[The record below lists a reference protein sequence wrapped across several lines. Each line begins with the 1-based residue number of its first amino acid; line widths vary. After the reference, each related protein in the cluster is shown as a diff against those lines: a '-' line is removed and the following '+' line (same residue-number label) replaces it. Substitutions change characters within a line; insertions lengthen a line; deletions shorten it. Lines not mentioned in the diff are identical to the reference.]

1 MESKEKEQ
9 INARKKNMRIYSVHR
24 MLTFDLLFYYAI
36 KFLFLT
42 QVKGFT
48 ASDIVVV
55 SAFLGLF
62 KVLFQIPITVVI
74 DKIGNRR
81 SLIIADLFQATSVT
95 VIMLSNSLPVLI
107 VGNLFGAI
115 AVAMKDVAEPGLL
128 NSSIPDVKEKSQ
140 IYSRI
145 DGKSVGNFYYI
156 SAFSA
161 IVSGFL
167 FDINGYIPMTICVII
182 LLISALLATGFTEL
196 TPVQKQEDI
205 KKYYKTYFRDLK
217 LAFSFIF
224 NSSRLKALMLFS
236 GVMYGIIMVMNTY
249 EMGLLDEMGLS
260 ASITGIIYAIMQIVA
275 GISSKQ
281 HEKIHQKY
289 KNKTLSIV
297 GVSYTLACLMAG
309 IIAVTGL
316 PYWLIIGII
325 VATYAVRYLSTGFY
339 YVLIK
344 KYITNF
350 TNGEVANKVYSAH
363 SFVIGLGNLIICAFG
378 AIISSNF
385 SVKHSMIIFG
395 IVFFTIMI
403 LILNYMKRI
412 IVLMYYSSLYFL
424 YKIKGVLYEKNIVF
438 INKTICRVYIIWSWN
453 CCNA

>member
-107 VGNLFGAI
+107 IGNLFGAI

-140 IYSRI
+140 IYSKI

-167 FDINGYIPMTICVII
+167 FDINGYIPMTICAII

-196 TPVQKQEDI
+196 IPVQKQEDI

-378 AIISSNF
+378 AVISSNF

-403 LILNYMKRI
+403 LILNYMRTRVGLDPNSYRKKDI
-412 IVLMYYSSLYFL
+412 N
-424 YKIKGVLYEKNIVF
+424 YKE
-438 INKTICRVYIIWSWN
+438 YIGLK
-453 CCNA
+453 

>member
-62 KVLFQIPITVVI
+62 KVLFQIPITVII

-107 VGNLFGAI
+107 IGNLFGAI
-115 AVAMKDVAEPGLL
+115 AVAMKDVSEPGLL
-128 NSSIPDVKEKSQ
+128 NSSIPDVKEKSK
-140 IYSRI
+140 IYSKI

-249 EMGLLDEMGLS
+249 EMGLLDEMELS

-403 LILNYMKRI
+403 LILNYMRTRVGLDPNSYRKKDI
-412 IVLMYYSSLYFL
+412 N
-424 YKIKGVLYEKNIVF
+424 YKE
-438 INKTICRVYIIWSWN
+438 YIGLK
-453 CCNA
+453 

>member
-107 VGNLFGAI
+107 IGNLFGAI

-140 IYSRI
+140 IYSKI

-196 TPVQKQEDI
+196 IPVHKQEDI
-205 KKYYKTYFRDLK
+205 KKYYRDLK

-275 GISSKQ
+275 GISSKH

-378 AIISSNF
+378 AVISSNF

-403 LILNYMKRI
+403 LILNYMRTRVGLDPNSYRKKDI
-412 IVLMYYSSLYFL
+412 N
-424 YKIKGVLYEKNIVF
+424 YKE
-438 INKTICRVYIIWSWN
+438 YIGLK
-453 CCNA
+453 

>member
-9 INARKKNMRIYSVHR
+9 INARKKNIRIYSVHR

-107 VGNLFGAI
+107 IGNLFGAI

-140 IYSRI
+140 IYSKI

-167 FDINGYIPMTICVII
+167 FDINGYIPMTICLII
-182 LLISALLATGFTEL
+182 LLISALFATGFTEL
-196 TPVQKQEDI
+196 IPVQKQEDI

-297 GVSYTLACLMAG
+297 GVLYTLACLMAG

-403 LILNYMKRI
+403 LILNYMRTRVGLDPNSYRKKDI
-412 IVLMYYSSLYFL
+412 N
-424 YKIKGVLYEKNIVF
+424 YKE
-438 INKTICRVYIIWSWN
+438 YIGLK
-453 CCNA
+453 

>member
-1 MESKEKEQ
+1 MESKEKEK

-42 QVKGFT
+42 QVKNFT
-48 ASDIVVV
+48 ASDIVIV

-62 KVLFQIPITVVI
+62 KVLLQIPITVVI

-95 VIMLSNSLPVLI
+95 VIMLSNSLPMLI
-107 VGNLFGAI
+107 IGNLFGAI

-140 IYSRI
+140 IYSKI

-196 TPVQKQEDI
+196 TPVQKQENI

-249 EMGLLDEMGLS
+249 EMGLLDEVGLS
-260 ASITGIIYAIMQIVA
+260 ASITGIIYAIMQIIA

-289 KNKTLSIV
+289 RNKTLTIV
-297 GVSYTLACLMAG
+297 GISYTLACLIAG
-309 IIAVTGL
+309 IIAVTTL
-316 PYWLIIGII
+316 PYYAILAII
-325 VATYAVRYLSTGFY
+325 VATYGIRYLSTGFY
-339 YVLIK
+339 FVLIK

-395 IVFFTIMI
+395 VVFFTIMI
-403 LILNYMKRI
+403 LILNYMRTRVGLDPSAYRKKDI
-412 IVLMYYSSLYFL
+412 N
-424 YKIKGVLYEKNIVF
+424 YKE
-438 INKTICRVYIIWSWN
+438 YIGLK
-453 CCNA
+453 

>member
-81 SLIIADLFQATSVT
+81 SLIIADLFQATYVT

-107 VGNLFGAI
+107 IGNLFGAI

-140 IYSRI
+140 IYSKI

-196 TPVQKQEDI
+196 IPVQKQEDI

-378 AIISSNF
+378 AVISSNF

-403 LILNYMKRI
+403 LILNYMRTRVGLDPNSYRKKDI
-412 IVLMYYSSLYFL
+412 N
-424 YKIKGVLYEKNIVF
+424 YKE
-438 INKTICRVYIIWSWN
+438 YIGLK
-453 CCNA
+453 

>member
-1 MESKEKEQ
+1 MESKEKEK

-42 QVKGFT
+42 QVKSFT
-48 ASDIVVV
+48 ASDIVTV

-62 KVLFQIPITVVI
+62 KVLLQIPITVVI

-95 VIMLSNSLPVLI
+95 VIMLSNSLPMLI
-107 VGNLFGAI
+107 IGNLFGAI
-115 AVAMKDVAEPGLL
+115 AVAMKEVAEPGLL

-140 IYSRI
+140 IYSKI

-196 TPVQKQEDI
+196 TPVQKQENI

-249 EMGLLDEMGLS
+249 EMGLLDEIGLS
-260 ASITGIIYAIMQIVA
+260 ASITGIIYAIMQIIA

-289 KNKTLSIV
+289 RNKTLSIV
-297 GVSYTLACLMAG
+297 GISYTLACLIAG
-309 IIAVTGL
+309 LISITTL
-316 PYWLIIGII
+316 PYYVILVII
-325 VATYAVRYLSTGFY
+325 VATYGIRYLSTGFY
-339 YVLIK
+339 FVLIK

-378 AIISSNF
+378 AVISSNF

-403 LILNYMKRI
+403 LILNYMRTRVGLDPSAYRKKDI
-412 IVLMYYSSLYFL
+412 N
-424 YKIKGVLYEKNIVF
+424 YKE
-438 INKTICRVYIIWSWN
+438 YIGLK
-453 CCNA
+453 

>member
-107 VGNLFGAI
+107 IGNLFGAI

-140 IYSRI
+140 IYSKI

-196 TPVQKQEDI
+196 TPVQKQENI

-403 LILNYMKRI
+403 LILKYMRTRVGLDPNSYRKKDINYK
-412 IVLMYYSSLYFL
+412 
-424 YKIKGVLYEKNIVF
+424 E
-438 INKTICRVYIIWSWN
+438 YIGLK
-453 CCNA
+453 

>member
-1 MESKEKEQ
+1 MESKEKEK
-9 INARKKNMRIYSVHR
+9 INARKKNMRIYSLHR

-42 QVKGFT
+42 QVKNFT
-48 ASDIVVV
+48 ASDIVTV

-62 KVLFQIPITVVI
+62 KVLLQIPITVVI

-95 VIMLSNSLPVLI
+95 VIMLSNSLPMLI
-107 VGNLFGAI
+107 IGNLFGAI
-115 AVAMKDVAEPGLL
+115 AVAMKEVAEPGLL

-140 IYSRI
+140 IYSKI

-196 TPVQKQEDI
+196 TPVQKQENI

-249 EMGLLDEMGLS
+249 EMGLLDEIGLS
-260 ASITGIIYAIMQIVA
+260 ASITGIIYAIMQIIA

-289 KNKTLSIV
+289 RNKTLTIV
-297 GVSYTLACLMAG
+297 GISYTLACLIAG
-309 IIAVTGL
+309 IIAATTL
-316 PYWLIIGII
+316 PYYAILVII
-325 VATYAVRYLSTGFY
+325 VATYGIRYLSTGFY
-339 YVLIK
+339 FVLIK

-395 IVFFTIMI
+395 VVFFTIMI
-403 LILNYMKRI
+403 LILNYMRTRVGLDPSAYRKKDI
-412 IVLMYYSSLYFL
+412 N
-424 YKIKGVLYEKNIVF
+424 YKE
-438 INKTICRVYIIWSWN
+438 YIGLK
-453 CCNA
+453 

>member
-1 MESKEKEQ
+1 MESKEKDK

-42 QVKGFT
+42 QVKNFT
-48 ASDIVVV
+48 ASDIVTV

-62 KVLFQIPITVVI
+62 KVLLQIPITVVI

-95 VIMLSNSLPVLI
+95 VIMLSNSLPMLI
-107 VGNLFGAI
+107 IGNLFGAI
-115 AVAMKDVAEPGLL
+115 AVAMKEVAEPGLL

-140 IYSRI
+140 IYSKI

-196 TPVQKQEDI
+196 TPVQKQDNI

-249 EMGLLDEMGLS
+249 EMGLLDEIGLS
-260 ASITGIIYAIMQIVA
+260 ASITGIIYAIMQIIA

-289 KNKTLSIV
+289 RNKTLTIV
-297 GVSYTLACLMAG
+297 GISYTLACLIAG
-309 IIAVTGL
+309 IIAVTTL
-316 PYWLIIGII
+316 PYYAILVII
-325 VATYAVRYLSTGFY
+325 VATYGIRYLSTGFY
-339 YVLIK
+339 FVLIK

-395 IVFFTIMI
+395 VVFFTIMI
-403 LILNYMKRI
+403 LILNYMRTRVGLDPSAYRKKDI
-412 IVLMYYSSLYFL
+412 N
-424 YKIKGVLYEKNIVF
+424 YKE
-438 INKTICRVYIIWSWN
+438 YIGLK
-453 CCNA
+453 

>member
-48 ASDIVVV
+48 ASDIVTV

-275 GISSKQ
+275 GISSKH

-403 LILNYMKRI
+403 LILNYMRTRVGLDPNSYRKKDI
-412 IVLMYYSSLYFL
+412 N
-424 YKIKGVLYEKNIVF
+424 YKE
-438 INKTICRVYIIWSWN
+438 YIGLK
-453 CCNA
+453 

>member
-9 INARKKNMRIYSVHR
+9 VNARKKNMRIYSVHR

-48 ASDIVVV
+48 ASDIVTV

-107 VGNLFGAI
+107 IGNLFGAI

-140 IYSRI
+140 IYSKI

-275 GISSKQ
+275 GISSKH

-363 SFVIGLGNLIICAFG
+363 SFVIVLGNLIICAFG
-378 AIISSNF
+378 AVISSNF

-403 LILNYMKRI
+403 LILNYMRTRVGLDPSAYRKKDI
-412 IVLMYYSSLYFL
+412 N
-424 YKIKGVLYEKNIVF
+424 YKE
-438 INKTICRVYIIWSWN
+438 YIGLK
-453 CCNA
+453 

>member
-1 MESKEKEQ
+1 MESKEKEK
-9 INARKKNMRIYSVHR
+9 INARKKNMRIYSLHR

-42 QVKGFT
+42 QVKNFT
-48 ASDIVVV
+48 ASDIVTV

-62 KVLFQIPITVVI
+62 KVLLQIPITVVI

-95 VIMLSNSLPVLI
+95 VIMLSNSLPMLI
-107 VGNLFGAI
+107 IGNLFGAI
-115 AVAMKDVAEPGLL
+115 AVAMKEVAEPGLL

-140 IYSRI
+140 IYSKI

-196 TPVQKQEDI
+196 TPVQKQENI

-236 GVMYGIIMVMNTY
+236 GIMYGIIMVMNTY
-249 EMGLLDEMGLS
+249 EMGLLDEIGLS
-260 ASITGIIYAIMQIVA
+260 ASITGIIYAIMQIIA

-289 KNKTLSIV
+289 RNKTLTIV
-297 GVSYTLACLMAG
+297 GISYTLACLIAG
-309 IIAVTGL
+309 IIAVTTL
-316 PYWLIIGII
+316 PYYAILVII
-325 VATYAVRYLSTGFY
+325 VATYGIRYLSTGFY
-339 YVLIK
+339 FVLIK

-395 IVFFTIMI
+395 VVFFTIMI
-403 LILNYMKRI
+403 LILNYMRTRVGLDPSAYRKKDI
-412 IVLMYYSSLYFL
+412 N
-424 YKIKGVLYEKNIVF
+424 YKE
-438 INKTICRVYIIWSWN
+438 YIGLK
-453 CCNA
+453 

>member
-9 INARKKNMRIYSVHR
+9 VNARKKNMRIYSVHR

-48 ASDIVVV
+48 ASDIVTV

-107 VGNLFGAI
+107 IGNLFGAI

-140 IYSRI
+140 IYSKI

-196 TPVQKQEDI
+196 TPVQKQENI

-275 GISSKQ
+275 GISSKH

-403 LILNYMKRI
+403 LILNYMRTRVGLDPNSYRKKDI
-412 IVLMYYSSLYFL
+412 N
-424 YKIKGVLYEKNIVF
+424 YKE
-438 INKTICRVYIIWSWN
+438 YIGLK
-453 CCNA
+453 

>member
-9 INARKKNMRIYSVHR
+9 VNARKKNMRIYSVHR

-48 ASDIVVV
+48 ASDIVTV

-107 VGNLFGAI
+107 IGNLFGAI

-140 IYSRI
+140 IYSKI

-196 TPVQKQEDI
+196 TPVQKQENI

-403 LILNYMKRI
+403 LILNYMRTRVGLDPNSYRKKDI
-412 IVLMYYSSLYFL
+412 N
-424 YKIKGVLYEKNIVF
+424 YKE
-438 INKTICRVYIIWSWN
+438 YIGLK
-453 CCNA
+453 

>member
-205 KKYYKTYFRDLK
+205 KMLKETYTLNNGVAIPKLGLGTWFIDDDKIADAVREAVKIGYRHIDTAQAYGNERGVGEGVRTCGIPREELFVVSKVAAEHKTYEE
-217 LAFSFIF
+217 A
-224 NSSRLKALMLFS
+224 KA
-236 GVMYGIIMVMNTY
+236 
-249 EMGLLDEMGLS
+249 
-260 ASITGIIYAIMQIVA
+260 
-275 GISSKQ
+275 
-281 HEKIHQKY
+281 
-289 KNKTLSIV
+289 
-297 GVSYTLACLMAG
+297 
-309 IIAVTGL
+309 
-316 PYWLIIGII
+316 
-325 VATYAVRYLSTGFY
+325 
-339 YVLIK
+339 
-344 KYITNF
+344 
-350 TNGEVANKVYSAH
+350 
-363 SFVIGLGNLIICAFG
+363 
-378 AIISSNF
+378 
-385 SVKHSMIIFG
+385 
-395 IVFFTIMI
+395 
-403 LILNYMKRI
+403 
-412 IVLMYYSSLYFL
+412 
-424 YKIKGVLYEKNIVF
+424 
-438 INKTICRVYIIWSWN
+438 
-453 CCNA
+453 

>member
-1 MESKEKEQ
+1 MESKEKDK

-42 QVKGFT
+42 QVKNFT
-48 ASDIVVV
+48 ASDIVTV

-62 KVLFQIPITVVI
+62 KVLLQIPITVVI

-95 VIMLSNSLPVLI
+95 VIMLSNSLPMLI
-107 VGNLFGAI
+107 IGNLFGAI
-115 AVAMKDVAEPGLL
+115 AVAMKEVAEPGLL

-140 IYSRI
+140 IYSKI

-196 TPVQKQEDI
+196 TPVQKQDNI

-249 EMGLLDEMGLS
+249 EMGLLDEIGLS
-260 ASITGIIYAIMQIVA
+260 ASITGIIYAIMQIIA
-275 GISSKQ
+275 GISSEQ

-289 KNKTLSIV
+289 RNKTLTIV
-297 GVSYTLACLMAG
+297 GISYTLACLIAG
-309 IIAVTGL
+309 IIAVTTL
-316 PYWLIIGII
+316 PYYAILVII
-325 VATYAVRYLSTGFY
+325 VATYGIRYLSTGFY
-339 YVLIK
+339 FVLIK

-395 IVFFTIMI
+395 VVFFTIMI
-403 LILNYMKRI
+403 LILNYMRTRVGLDPSAYRKKDI
-412 IVLMYYSSLYFL
+412 N
-424 YKIKGVLYEKNIVF
+424 YKE
-438 INKTICRVYIIWSWN
+438 YIGLK
-453 CCNA
+453 

>member
-48 ASDIVVV
+48 ASDIVTV

-107 VGNLFGAI
+107 IGNLFGAI

-140 IYSRI
+140 IYSKI

-275 GISSKQ
+275 GISSKH

-378 AIISSNF
+378 AVISSNF

-403 LILNYMKRI
+403 LILNYMRTRVGLDPSAYRKKDI
-412 IVLMYYSSLYFL
+412 N
-424 YKIKGVLYEKNIVF
+424 YKE
-438 INKTICRVYIIWSWN
+438 YIGLK
-453 CCNA
+453 

>member
-275 GISSKQ
+275 GISSKH

-395 IVFFTIMI
+395 IVFFTIMT
-403 LILNYMKRI
+403 LILNYMRTRVGLDPNSYRKKDI
-412 IVLMYYSSLYFL
+412 N
-424 YKIKGVLYEKNIVF
+424 YKE
-438 INKTICRVYIIWSWN
+438 YIGLK
-453 CCNA
+453 

>member
-1 MESKEKEQ
+1 MESKEKDK

-42 QVKGFT
+42 QVKNFT
-48 ASDIVVV
+48 ASDIVTV

-62 KVLFQIPITVVI
+62 KVLLQIPITVVI

-95 VIMLSNSLPVLI
+95 VIMLSNSLPMLI
-107 VGNLFGAI
+107 IGNLFGAI
-115 AVAMKDVAEPGLL
+115 AVAMKEVAEPGLL

-140 IYSRI
+140 IYSKI

-196 TPVQKQEDI
+196 TPVQKQENI

-236 GVMYGIIMVMNTY
+236 GIMYGIIMVMNTY
-249 EMGLLDEMGLS
+249 EMGLLDEIGLS
-260 ASITGIIYAIMQIVA
+260 ASITGIIYAIMQIIA

-289 KNKTLSIV
+289 RNKTLTIV
-297 GVSYTLACLMAG
+297 GISYTLACLIAG
-309 IIAVTGL
+309 IIAVTTL
-316 PYWLIIGII
+316 PYYAILVII
-325 VATYAVRYLSTGFY
+325 VATYGIRYLSTGFY
-339 YVLIK
+339 FVLIK

-395 IVFFTIMI
+395 VVFFTIMI
-403 LILNYMKRI
+403 LILNYMRTRVGLDPSAYRKKDI
-412 IVLMYYSSLYFL
+412 N
-424 YKIKGVLYEKNIVF
+424 YKE
-438 INKTICRVYIIWSWN
+438 YIGLK
-453 CCNA
+453 

>member
-107 VGNLFGAI
+107 IGNLFGAI

-140 IYSRI
+140 IYSKI

-275 GISSKQ
+275 GISSKH

-316 PYWLIIGII
+316 PYWLIIGIT

-378 AIISSNF
+378 AVISSNF

-395 IVFFTIMI
+395 IVFFTFMI
-403 LILNYMKRI
+403 LILNYMRTRVGLDPSAYRKKDI
-412 IVLMYYSSLYFL
+412 N
-424 YKIKGVLYEKNIVF
+424 YKE
-438 INKTICRVYIIWSWN
+438 YIGLK
-453 CCNA
+453 

>member
-1 MESKEKEQ
+1 MQSKEKEQ
-9 INARKKNMRIYSVHR
+9 VNARKKNMRIYSVHR

-107 VGNLFGAI
+107 IGNLFGAI

-140 IYSRI
+140 IYSKI

-196 TPVQKQEDI
+196 IPVQKQENI

-316 PYWLIIGII
+316 QYWLIIGII

-395 IVFFTIMI
+395 IVFFTIMV
-403 LILNYMKRI
+403 LILNYMRTRVGLDPSEYRKKDI
-412 IVLMYYSSLYFL
+412 N
-424 YKIKGVLYEKNIVF
+424 YKE
-438 INKTICRVYIIWSWN
+438 YIGLK
-453 CCNA
+453 

>member
-107 VGNLFGAI
+107 IGNLFGAI

-140 IYSRI
+140 IYSKI

-196 TPVQKQEDI
+196 IPVHKQEDI

-275 GISSKQ
+275 GISSKH

-297 GVSYTLACLMAG
+297 GVSYKLACLMAG
-309 IIAVTGL
+309 II
-316 PYWLIIGII
+316 
-325 VATYAVRYLSTGFY
+325 
-339 YVLIK
+339 YVK
-344 KYITNF
+344 
-350 TNGEVANKVYSAH
+350 
-363 SFVIGLGNLIICAFG
+363 
-378 AIISSNF
+378 
-385 SVKHSMIIFG
+385 
-395 IVFFTIMI
+395 
-403 LILNYMKRI
+403 
-412 IVLMYYSSLYFL
+412 
-424 YKIKGVLYEKNIVF
+424 
-438 INKTICRVYIIWSWN
+438 
-453 CCNA
+453 

>member
-275 GISSKQ
+275 GISSKH

-350 TNGEVANKVYSAH
+350 TNGEVANKVYSAN

-403 LILNYMKRI
+403 LILNYMRTRVGLDPNSYRKKDI
-412 IVLMYYSSLYFL
+412 N
-424 YKIKGVLYEKNIVF
+424 YKE
-438 INKTICRVYIIWSWN
+438 YIGLK
-453 CCNA
+453 

>member
-107 VGNLFGAI
+107 IGNLFGAI

-128 NSSIPDVKEKSQ
+128 NLSIPDVKEKSQ
-140 IYSRI
+140 IYSKI

-196 TPVQKQEDI
+196 IPVQKQEEI

-403 LILNYMKRI
+403 LILNYMRTRVGLDPNSYRKKDI
-412 IVLMYYSSLYFL
+412 N
-424 YKIKGVLYEKNIVF
+424 YKE
-438 INKTICRVYIIWSWN
+438 YIGLK
-453 CCNA
+453 

>member
-42 QVKGFT
+42 QVKNFT
-48 ASDIVVV
+48 ASDIVTV

-62 KVLFQIPITVVI
+62 KVLLQIPITVVI

-107 VGNLFGAI
+107 IGNLFGAI
-115 AVAMKDVAEPGLL
+115 AVAMKEVAEPGLL

-140 IYSRI
+140 IYSKI

-196 TPVQKQEDI
+196 TPVQKQENI

-249 EMGLLDEMGLS
+249 EMGLLDEIGLS
-260 ASITGIIYAIMQIVA
+260 ASITGIIYAIMQIIA

-289 KNKTLSIV
+289 RNKTLTIV
-297 GVSYTLACLMAG
+297 GISYTLACLIAG
-309 IIAVTGL
+309 IIAVTTL
-316 PYWLIIGII
+316 PYYAILVII
-325 VATYAVRYLSTGFY
+325 VATYGIRYLSTGFY
-339 YVLIK
+339 FVLIK

-395 IVFFTIMI
+395 VVFFTIMI
-403 LILNYMKRI
+403 LILNYMRTRVGLDPNSYRKKDI
-412 IVLMYYSSLYFL
+412 N
-424 YKIKGVLYEKNIVF
+424 YKE
-438 INKTICRVYIIWSWN
+438 YIGLK
-453 CCNA
+453 

>member
-62 KVLFQIPITVVI
+62 NVLFQIPITVVI

-107 VGNLFGAI
+107 IGNLFGAI

-140 IYSRI
+140 IYSKI

-196 TPVQKQEDI
+196 IPVQKQEDI

-297 GVSYTLACLMAG
+297 GVLYTLACLMAG

-403 LILNYMKRI
+403 LILNYMRTRVGLDPNSYRKKDI
-412 IVLMYYSSLYFL
+412 N
-424 YKIKGVLYEKNIVF
+424 YKE
-438 INKTICRVYIIWSWN
+438 YIGLK
-453 CCNA
+453 

>member
-1 MESKEKEQ
+1 MESKEKEK

-42 QVKGFT
+42 QVKNFT
-48 ASDIVVV
+48 ASDIVTV

-62 KVLFQIPITVVI
+62 KVLLQIPITVVI

-95 VIMLSNSLPVLI
+95 VIMLSNSLPMLI
-107 VGNLFGAI
+107 IGNLFGAI
-115 AVAMKDVAEPGLL
+115 AVAMKEVAEPGLL

-140 IYSRI
+140 IYSKI

-182 LLISALLATGFTEL
+182 LLISALLATGFAEL
-196 TPVQKQEDI
+196 TPVQKQDNI

-249 EMGLLDEMGLS
+249 EMGLLDEIGLS
-260 ASITGIIYAIMQIVA
+260 ASITGIIYAIMQIIA

-289 KNKTLSIV
+289 RNKTLTIV
-297 GVSYTLACLMAG
+297 GISYTLACLIAG
-309 IIAVTGL
+309 IIAVTTL
-316 PYWLIIGII
+316 PYYAILVII
-325 VATYAVRYLSTGFY
+325 VATYGIRYLSTGFY
-339 YVLIK
+339 FVLIK

-395 IVFFTIMI
+395 VVFFTIMI
-403 LILNYMKRI
+403 LILNYMRTRVGLDPSAYRKKDI
-412 IVLMYYSSLYFL
+412 N
-424 YKIKGVLYEKNIVF
+424 YKE
-438 INKTICRVYIIWSWN
+438 YIGLK
-453 CCNA
+453 

>member
-107 VGNLFGAI
+107 IGNLFGAI

-140 IYSRI
+140 IYSKI

-196 TPVQKQEDI
+196 IPVQKQEDI

-350 TNGEVANKVYSAH
+350 TNGEVANKVYSVH

-378 AIISSNF
+378 AVISSNF

-403 LILNYMKRI
+403 LILNYMRTRVGLDPNSYRKKDI
-412 IVLMYYSSLYFL
+412 N
-424 YKIKGVLYEKNIVF
+424 YKE
-438 INKTICRVYIIWSWN
+438 YIGLK
-453 CCNA
+453 

>member
-107 VGNLFGAI
+107 IGNLFGAI

-140 IYSRI
+140 IYSKI

-196 TPVQKQEDI
+196 IPVQKQEDI

-289 KNKTLSIV
+289 KNKNIINCWSFIYACMFNGRNYCCYRVTILANYRNNCSNICSTLFINRFLLCV
-297 GVSYTLACLMAG
+297 N
-309 IIAVTGL
+309 
-316 PYWLIIGII
+316 
-325 VATYAVRYLSTGFY
+325 
-339 YVLIK
+339 K

-378 AIISSNF
+378 AVISSNF

-403 LILNYMKRI
+403 LILNYMRTRVGLDPNSYRKKDI
-412 IVLMYYSSLYFL
+412 N
-424 YKIKGVLYEKNIVF
+424 YKE
-438 INKTICRVYIIWSWN
+438 YIGLK
-453 CCNA
+453 

>member
-9 INARKKNMRIYSVHR
+9 VNARKKNMRIYSVHR

-62 KVLFQIPITVVI
+62 KVLFQIPITVII

-107 VGNLFGAI
+107 IGNLFGAI

-281 HEKIHQKY
+281 KFERLTNVHIQKY

-403 LILNYMKRI
+403 LILNYMRTRVGLDPNSYRKKDI
-412 IVLMYYSSLYFL
+412 N
-424 YKIKGVLYEKNIVF
+424 YKE
-438 INKTICRVYIIWSWN
+438 YIGLK
-453 CCNA
+453 

>member
-1 MESKEKEQ
+1 MESKEKNK

-42 QVKGFT
+42 QVKNFT
-48 ASDIVVV
+48 ASDIVTV

-62 KVLFQIPITVVI
+62 KVLLQIPITVVI

-95 VIMLSNSLPVLI
+95 VIMLSNSLPMLI
-107 VGNLFGAI
+107 IGNLFGAI
-115 AVAMKDVAEPGLL
+115 AVAMKEVAEPGLL

-140 IYSRI
+140 IYSKI

-316 PYWLIIGII
+316 PYWLIVGII

-403 LILNYMKRI
+403 LILNYMRTRVGLDPNSYRKKDI
-412 IVLMYYSSLYFL
+412 N
-424 YKIKGVLYEKNIVF
+424 YKE
-438 INKTICRVYIIWSWN
+438 YIGLK
-453 CCNA
+453 

>member
-1 MESKEKEQ
+1 MKSKEKEQ

-62 KVLFQIPITVVI
+62 KVLFQIPITVII

-81 SLIIADLFQATSVT
+81 SLSIADLFQATSVT

-107 VGNLFGAI
+107 IGNLFGAI

-140 IYSRI
+140 IYSKI

-196 TPVQKQEDI
+196 IPVQKQEDI

-403 LILNYMKRI
+403 LILNYMRTRVGLDPNSYRKKDI
-412 IVLMYYSSLYFL
+412 N
-424 YKIKGVLYEKNIVF
+424 YKE
-438 INKTICRVYIIWSWN
+438 YIGLK
-453 CCNA
+453 

>member
-107 VGNLFGAI
+107 IGNLFGAI

-140 IYSRI
+140 IYSKI

-196 TPVQKQEDI
+196 IPVHKQEDI
-205 KKYYKTYFRDLK
+205 KKYYKTYVRDLK

-275 GISSKQ
+275 GISSKH

-378 AIISSNF
+378 AVISSNF

-403 LILNYMKRI
+403 LILNYMRTRVGLDPNSYRKKDI
-412 IVLMYYSSLYFL
+412 N
-424 YKIKGVLYEKNIVF
+424 YKE
-438 INKTICRVYIIWSWN
+438 YIGLK
-453 CCNA
+453 

>member
-167 FDINGYIPMTICVII
+167 FDINGHIPMTICVII

-275 GISSKQ
+275 GISSKH

-403 LILNYMKRI
+403 LILNYMRTRVGLDPNSYRKKDI
-412 IVLMYYSSLYFL
+412 N
-424 YKIKGVLYEKNIVF
+424 YKE
-438 INKTICRVYIIWSWN
+438 YIGLK
-453 CCNA
+453 

>member
-62 KVLFQIPITVVI
+62 KVLFQIPITVII

-107 VGNLFGAI
+107 IGNLFGAI

-128 NSSIPDVKEKSQ
+128 NSSKPDVKEKSQ
-140 IYSRI
+140 IYSKI

-196 TPVQKQEDI
+196 IPVQKQENI

-275 GISSKQ
+275 GISSQ

-403 LILNYMKRI
+403 LILNYMRTRVGLDPNSYRKKDI
-412 IVLMYYSSLYFL
+412 N
-424 YKIKGVLYEKNIVF
+424 YKE
-438 INKTICRVYIIWSWN
+438 YIGLK
-453 CCNA
+453 

>member
-1 MESKEKEQ
+1 MESKEKEK

-42 QVKGFT
+42 QVKNFT
-48 ASDIVVV
+48 ASDIVTV

-62 KVLFQIPITVVI
+62 KVLLQIPITVVI

-95 VIMLSNSLPVLI
+95 VIMLSNSLPMLI
-107 VGNLFGAI
+107 IGNLFGAI
-115 AVAMKDVAEPGLL
+115 AVAMKEVAEPGLL

-140 IYSRI
+140 IYSKI

-196 TPVQKQEDI
+196 TPVQKQENI

-236 GVMYGIIMVMNTY
+236 GIMYGIIMVMNTY
-249 EMGLLDEMGLS
+249 EMGLLDEIGLS
-260 ASITGIIYAIMQIVA
+260 ASITGIIYAIMQIIA

-289 KNKTLSIV
+289 RNKTLTIV
-297 GVSYTLACLMAG
+297 GISYTLACLIAG
-309 IIAVTGL
+309 IIAVTTL
-316 PYWLIIGII
+316 PYYAILVII
-325 VATYAVRYLSTGFY
+325 VATYGIRYLSTGFY
-339 YVLIK
+339 FVLIK

-395 IVFFTIMI
+395 VVFFTIMI
-403 LILNYMKRI
+403 LILNYMRTRVGLDPSAYRKKDI
-412 IVLMYYSSLYFL
+412 N
-424 YKIKGVLYEKNIVF
+424 YKE
-438 INKTICRVYIIWSWN
+438 YIGLK
-453 CCNA
+453 

>member
-48 ASDIVVV
+48 ASDIVTV

-62 KVLFQIPITVVI
+62 KVLFQIPITVII

-81 SLIIADLFQATSVT
+81 SLIIADLFQAASVT
-95 VIMLSNSLPVLI
+95 VIMLSNSLPMLI
-107 VGNLFGAI
+107 IGNLFGAI

-140 IYSRI
+140 IYSKI

-196 TPVQKQEDI
+196 IPVQKQEDI

-403 LILNYMKRI
+403 LILNYMRTRVGLDPNSYRKKDI
-412 IVLMYYSSLYFL
+412 N
-424 YKIKGVLYEKNIVF
+424 YKE
-438 INKTICRVYIIWSWN
+438 YIGLK
-453 CCNA
+453 